1 MTTIALIHSTPARAK
16 AQKALRVAGGMLAGL
31 VGLGWA
37 GLQIQPAP
45 FPAVP
50 QPPKPPET
58 MPLPTGLPPPVERFY
73 RATYG
78 EQVPRITSAV
88 ISGRGTMR
96 PFAGISFPARF
107 RFMHEAG
114 RTFRAYFELTVFGLP
129 IMKVDEHYVDGM
141 FRQAGTPAGVEE
153 GEPKLN
159 HSANGRMWA
168 EWATWL
174 PAMLLTDPQAR
185 WEPIDDTTALLVV
198 PFGQEQE
205 HLIVRF
211 DPATDK
217 LQYVEMMKY
226 KHASDTAKTLWIN
239 AIWFGDRPWAAFNI
253 EDVTYNADVDTS
265 FAARGAK
272 PARLPS
278 WFGGDAYATT
288 PDPRHNAARGA

>member
-1 MTTIALIHSTPARAK
+1 MTTIALTQSTPAKAK
-16 AQKALRVAGGMLAGL
+16 ARKALLVAGGMLGAL
-31 VGLGWA
+31 VSLGWA

-45 FPAVP
+45 FPAVS
-50 QPPKPPET
+50 PPPAPPET
-58 MPLPTGLPPPVERFY
+58 IPLPTGLPLPVERFY

-78 EQVPRITSAV
+78 EQVPLITSAV

-129 IMKVDEHYVDGM
+129 IMKVDEHYVDGA
-141 FRQAGTPAGVEE
+141 FRQEGTPAGVEE
-153 GEPKLN
+153 GQPKLN

-174 PAMLLTDPQAR
+174 PSMLLTDTQAR

-198 PFGQEQE
+198 PFGQQQE

-211 DPATDK
+211 DPTTDA

-226 KHASDTAKTLWIN
+226 KHAADTTKTLWIN
-239 AIWFGDRPWAAFNI
+239 AVWFGDRPWAAFKI
-253 EDVTYNADVDTS
+253 EDVTYNVSVDTS
-265 FAARGAK
+265 LTVRG
-272 PARLPS
+272 P
-278 WFGGDAYATT
+278 
-288 PDPRHNAARGA
+288 